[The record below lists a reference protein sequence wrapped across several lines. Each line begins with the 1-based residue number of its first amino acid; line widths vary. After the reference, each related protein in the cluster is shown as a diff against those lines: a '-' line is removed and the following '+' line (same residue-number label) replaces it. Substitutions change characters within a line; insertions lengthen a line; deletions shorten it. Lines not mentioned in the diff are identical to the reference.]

1 MLGLPGQGY
10 LQMRM
15 LSWSN
20 NALVFETED
29 AVRWETKA
37 GWYLHTLLLTEDHK
51 ANWRRIGDEL
61 EGK

>member
-1 MLGLPGQGY
+1 
-10 LQMRM
+10 MRM